1 MIPAALIGHALSICT
16 TDIDNGIIEG
26 GVMLVIFIATN
37 IKVSHVIYRP
47 FLVLFVGYGF
57 AWVRINLCGFVA
69 VVYIFVA
76 KCLEIPT
83 QNLLLSRADNISQY
97 YHKCSFF
104 YT

>member
-57 AWVRINLCGFVA
+57 AWVSHFFIEHNKPATFTYPFFSLISD
-69 VVYIFVA
+69 YIMFW
-76 KCLEIPT
+76 EI
-83 QNLLLSRADNISQY
+83 LRGK
-97 YHKCSFF
+97 HKIF
-104 YT
+104 